1 MMKKTI
7 KSLDSLKDS
16 RIMFDKKPPAFG
28 YLLILIVGVFLCLA
42 LVWSIRT
49 PKLYTIQAQ
58 GAVTNEAANY
68 VMCTYTGEI
77 DTCNLTEGILV
88 EQGDVLFSVKSTDY
102 DLQEKQLIE
111 SRVAY
116 EQQVSQYKRLVQ
128 AIKDD
133 ANYFD
138 ESNPE
143 DNLYHSIFEAYK
155 ARMAQ
160 NVVDTSAYKSYGYTD
175 EQIETELFKNQG
187 KINELYY
194 SAIQSAESNI
204 EQAELQIASIEAQLA
219 AVNSGQTA
227 YEVKATASGVL
238 HLLGNYRSGMVV
250 QTTTAVATI
259 TPENAEPVIEAYV
272 STADMARMKE
282 GDSVQIVVDGLS
294 QSIYGTISGN
304 VKHIDSNV
312 TTQQGDDGRRAQM
325 FRVLIS
331 MDSDYMINNSGDK
344 VDIVNGMTAVARIQY
359 DKVTYFNYVLE
370 KLGFKAK

>member
-1 MMKKTI
+1 MKKTI

-49 PKLYTIQAQ
+49 PKMYTIQAQ
-58 GAVTNEAANY
+58 GVVTNETANY

-304 VKHIDSNV
+304 VKQIDSNV

>member
-1 MMKKTI
+1 MKKTI

-49 PKLYTIQAQ
+49 PKMYTIQAQ
-58 GAVTNEAANY
+58 GVVTNETANY

-88 EQGDVLFSVKSTDY
+88 EQGDVLFTVKSTDY

-111 SRVAY
+111 SRVVY

-155 ARMAQ
+155 ARIAQ

-272 STADMARMKE
+272 STADMARMNE

-294 QSIYGTISGN
+294 QSIYGTISGK
-304 VKHIDSNV
+304 VKQIDSNV

-331 MDSDYMINNSGDK
+331 MDSDYMINKSGDK

-359 DKVTYFNYVLE
+359 DKITYFNYVLE